1 MGKILPAAYLLAA
14 GRIPAEDSLAAV
26 VVTHDSHG
34 QVINM
39 CVRVVLSVGSCTYRY
54 DPTVVVLKYLVR

>member
-39 CVRVVLSVGSCTYRY
+39 CVRVVLSVGR
-54 DPTVVVLKYLVR
+54 VLGVDCVFSIGLTK